1 MTENEISIGR
11 FQELKLKP
19 LNNGTYTEREKEIIK
34 SIREKFTINK
44 NTLLRRIIKPQDAGK
59 YISGEYTS
67 VRGYISRAEDY
78 NDVGDFEDIF
88 ETFRLDYNDT
98 PYHSTDKSYW
108 KMEFKTIPD
117 DLKKINLDNTYGKEF
132 GGLNEDI
139 NPCTRNGFTGAKNGK
154 VIPEWNLKEG
164 IGYDKALI
172 TKIENGKI
180 VKQYKYVKENKKWI
194 KIK

>member
-1 MTENEISIGR
+1 MVCH
-11 FQELKLKP
+11 
-19 LNNGTYTEREKEIIK
+19 
-34 SIREKFTINK
+34 IREKFTINK
-44 NTLLRRIIKPQDAGK
+44 NTLLRRYIKPEDVEK
-59 YISGEYTS
+59 YVSGEYDA
-67 VRGYISRAEDY
+67 VRGCISREGDC

-88 ETFRLDYNDT
+88 ETFRLDYDNT

-108 KMEFKTIPD
+108 KIEFKSIQD

-180 VKQYKYVKENKKWI
+180 VKQYKYIKNEKIWR

>member
-1 MTENEISIGR
+1 MVCH
-11 FQELKLKP
+11 
-19 LNNGTYTEREKEIIK
+19 
-34 SIREKFTINK
+34 IREKFTINK
-44 NTLLRRIIKPQDAGK
+44 NTLLRRYIKPENVEK
-59 YISGEYTS
+59 YVSGEYDA
-67 VRGYISRAEDY
+67 VRGCISREGDC

-88 ETFRLDYNDT
+88 ETFRLDYDNT

-108 KMEFKTIPD
+108 KIEFKSIQD

-139 NPCTRNGFTGAKNGK
+139 NPCTRNGYTGAKNGK

-180 VKQYKYVKENKKWI
+180 VKQYKYIKNEKIWR

>member
-1 MTENEISIGR
+1 MVCH
-11 FQELKLKP
+11 
-19 LNNGTYTEREKEIIK
+19 
-34 SIREKFTINK
+34 IREKFTINK
-44 NTLLRRIIKPQDAGK
+44 NTLLRRYIKPEDVEK
-59 YISGEYTS
+59 YVSGEYDA
-67 VRGYISRAEDY
+67 VRGCISREGDC
-78 NDVGDFEDIF
+78 NDVGNFKNIF
-88 ETFRLDYNDT
+88 ETFRLNYKGT
-98 PYHSTDKSYW
+98 PYHLTDKSYW
-108 KMEFKTIPD
+108 KIEFKTISE
-117 DLKKINLDNTYGKEF
+117 DLEKINLDNTYGKEF

-180 VKQYKYVKENKKWI
+180 VEQYRYVQKENLWR

>member
-1 MTENEISIGR
+1 MVCH
-11 FQELKLKP
+11 
-19 LNNGTYTEREKEIIK
+19 
-34 SIREKFTINK
+34 IREKFTINK
-44 NTLLRRIIKPQDAGK
+44 NTLLRRYIKPEDVEK
-59 YISGEYTS
+59 YVSGEYDA
-67 VRGYISRAEDY
+67 VRGCISREGDC

-88 ETFRLDYNDT
+88 ETFRLDYDNI

-108 KMEFKTIPD
+108 KIEFKTIPD

-154 VIPEWNLKEG
+154 VIPELNLKEV

-180 VKQYKYVKENKKWI
+180 VKQYKYIKNEKIWR

>member
-1 MTENEISIGR
+1 MVCH
-11 FQELKLKP
+11 
-19 LNNGTYTEREKEIIK
+19 
-34 SIREKFTINK
+34 IREKFTINK
-44 NTLLRRIIKPQDAGK
+44 NTLLRRYIKPEDVEK
-59 YISGEYTS
+59 YVSGEYDA
-67 VRGYISRAEDY
+67 VRGCISREGDC
-78 NDVGDFEDIF
+78 NDVGDYEDIF
-88 ETFRLDYNDT
+88 ETFRLDYDNI

-108 KMEFKTIPD
+108 KIEFKTIPD

-132 GGLNEDI
+132 GGMNEDI

-180 VKQYKYVKENKKWI
+180 VKQYKYIKNEKIWR

>member
-1 MTENEISIGR
+1 M
-11 FQELKLKP
+11 
-19 LNNGTYTEREKEIIK
+19 
-34 SIREKFTINK
+34 
-44 NTLLRRIIKPQDAGK
+44 
-59 YISGEYTS
+59 
-67 VRGYISRAEDY
+67 
-78 NDVGDFEDIF
+78 
-88 ETFRLDYNDT
+88 
-98 PYHSTDKSYW
+98 
-108 KMEFKTIPD
+108 
-117 DLKKINLDNTYGKEF
+117 KKINLDNTYGNEF

-180 VKQYKYVKENKKWI
+180 VKQYKYIKNEKIWR

>member
-1 MTENEISIGR
+1 MVCH
-11 FQELKLKP
+11 
-19 LNNGTYTEREKEIIK
+19 
-34 SIREKFTINK
+34 IREKFTINK
-44 NTLLRRIIKPQDAGK
+44 NTLLRRYIKPEDVEK
-59 YISGEYTS
+59 YVSGEYDA
-67 VRGYISRAEDY
+67 VRGCISREGDC

-88 ETFRLDYNDT
+88 ETFRLDYDNI
-98 PYHSTDKSYW
+98 PYRSTDKSYW
-108 KMEFKTIPD
+108 KIEFKSIQD

-180 VKQYKYVKENKKWI
+180 VKQYKYIKNEKIWR

>member
-1 MTENEISIGR
+1 VVCH
-11 FQELKLKP
+11 
-19 LNNGTYTEREKEIIK
+19 
-34 SIREKFTINK
+34 IREKFTINK
-44 NTLLRRIIKPQDAGK
+44 NTLLRRYIKPEDVEK
-59 YISGEYTS
+59 YVS
-67 VRGYISRAEDY
+67 
-78 NDVGDFEDIF
+78 GDFEDIF
-88 ETFRLDYNDT
+88 ETFRLDYDNI

-108 KMEFKTIPD
+108 KIEFKSIQD

-132 GGLNEDI
+132 GGLKEDI

-180 VKQYKYVKENKKWI
+180 VKQYKYIKNEKIWR

>member
-1 MTENEISIGR
+1 MVCH
-11 FQELKLKP
+11 
-19 LNNGTYTEREKEIIK
+19 
-34 SIREKFTINK
+34 IREKFTINK
-44 NTLLRRIIKPQDAGK
+44 NTLLRRYIKPEDVEK
-59 YISGEYTS
+59 YVSGEYDA
-67 VRGYISRAEDY
+67 VRGCISREGDC

-88 ETFRLDYNDT
+88 ETFRLDYDNT

-108 KMEFKTIPD
+108 KIEFKSIQD

-139 NPCTRNGFTGAKNGK
+139 NPCTRNGYTGAKNGK

-180 VKQYKYVKENKKWI
+180 VKQYKYIKNEKIWR